1 MPIFEGSD
9 LQKRQLVLGPLQMLR
24 TRRQVLVQLRLW
36 RVCAVEVQGAAC
48 SDLPTVSFGFR
59 VVSLSRAPSLVRGH
73 RGAAHHPVPTLF
85 LRFPCWASVRAD
97 LLGNS
102 RYFRDSSWVRRF
114 SRPAFPCGPSFL
126 RCAAEVS
133 RVTGLS
139 LVPAFT
145 VCLVLYILLCLFPL
159 PVIITA
165 MFVFRTGGFS

>member
-1 MPIFEGSD
+1 MRDPTYRNVSSSSVPFRRCERAGRCWSSSVCGGCARWKFRAR
-9 LQKRQLVLGPLQMLR
+9 LARTCPLFHL
-24 TRRQVLVQLRLW
+24 
-36 RVCAVEVQGAAC
+36 A
-48 SDLPTVSFGFR
+48 SVSFPFQGR
-59 VVSLSRAPSLVRGH
+59 PPLSVDIEVLHTVLSQH
-73 RGAAHHPVPTLF
+73 SF

-165 MFVFRTGGFS
+165 MLVFRTGGFS